1 MGPRL
6 LMFDRGDARL
16 PLTKLASGLAW
27 AIRLATLMLTRRHR
41 ASAGSH
47 GLLITMKLYRAVEYR
62 MPACSRRL
70 TRICGACRA
79 LFFAAAYL
87 VAFGLLSA
95 NTARSQAPNAQE
107 HQFAPGDSIRVLVL
121 GQAELSGVFTVGNSG
136 EIRLPLLGAVTVGGQ
151 TASQCQD
158 LISRKLSEGYLK
170 QPAVFVRIAEL
181 RPIVVL
187 GDIKSPGMYK
197 YSYGSI
203 VKTAIAQGGGFGSA
217 QNSAAASMDYL
228 VADERLQLLSAT
240 RDRLRIRLTRLEAQL
255 AGATKFT
262 APKPLA
268 ISEAEA
274 KRIAAEEQQV
284 MGLLTGALA
293 SQKALL
299 QSQRPMMLSEDE
311 AIQGQIK
318 SEQSQLALLNNQIK
332 LFDSLNQ
339 KGLAKST
346 TTLELN
352 LSANGKQSNIFRLE
366 ADRSRLRLAIND
378 LDAKINQMGHSFT
391 EQTISELRGVQQQ
404 LFEVDATLPSARELR
419 AGRLLAAGQYVD
431 GASLHTIAITRNKFG
446 VVTTFEGTETTV
458 LEPGDIIELK
468 VVRQKPGALTTL
480 QPGIPQKAS
489 Q

>member
-1 MGPRL
+1 M
-6 LMFDRGDARL
+6 
-16 PLTKLASGLAW
+16 S
-27 AIRLATLMLTRRHR
+27 
-41 ASAGSH
+41 
-47 GLLITMKLYRAVEYR
+47 
-62 MPACSRRL
+62 ACSRRL
-70 TRICGACRA
+70 PRICGACRA
-79 LFFAAAYL
+79 LSFVAACL
-87 VAFGLLSA
+87 IAFGLLSA
-95 NTARSQAPNAQE
+95 GAARSQTPNAQE
-107 HQFAPGDSIRVLVL
+107 YQFAPGDKIRVLVL

-136 EIRLPLLGAVTVGGQ
+136 EIRMPLLGAVTVGGQ
-151 TASQCQD
+151 TPSQSQD
-158 LISRKLSEGYLK
+158 LIFRRLSDGYLK

-187 GDIKSPGMYK
+187 GDIKNPGTYK

-203 VKTAIAQGGGFGSA
+203 VKTAIAQGGGIGSA
-217 QNSAAASMDYL
+217 QSSAAASMDYL

-240 RDRLRIRLTRLEAQL
+240 RDRLHIRSARLEAQL
-255 AGATKFT
+255 AGATKFA

-274 KRIAAEEQQV
+274 ERIAAEEQRM
-284 MGLLTGALA
+284 MGILTSAFA
-293 SQKALL
+293 SQKELL

-318 SEQSQLALLNNQIK
+318 SEQSQLALLNRQIK

-378 LDAKINQMGHSFT
+378 LDAKLNQLGHSFT
-391 EQTISELRGVQQQ
+391 EQTITELRGVQQQ
-404 LFEVDATLPSARELR
+404 LFEVDTTLPSARELR
-419 AGRLLAAGQYVD
+419 AARLLAAGHYID
-431 GASLHTIAITRNKFG
+431 GAPEHTIAITRNKLG
-446 VVTTFEGTETTV
+446 IVSTFEGTETTM
-458 LEPGDIIELK
+458 LEPGDIVELK
-468 VVRQKPGALTTL
+468 VVRQKLGAPTTL
-480 QPGIPQKAS
+480 QPRVPQKAS